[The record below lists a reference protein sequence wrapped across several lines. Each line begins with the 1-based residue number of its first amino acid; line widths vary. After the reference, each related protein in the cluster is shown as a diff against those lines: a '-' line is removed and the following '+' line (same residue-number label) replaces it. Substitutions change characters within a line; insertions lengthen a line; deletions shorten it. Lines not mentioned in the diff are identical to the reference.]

1 MSDFILS
8 RFESFGPLAVL
19 LTALGLFCV
28 WLMCLI
34 HEAIWGD
41 E

>member
-1 MSDFILS
+1 MLDYLVSHFS
-8 RFESFGPLAVL
+8 TFGPLAVL
-19 LTALGLFCV
+19 LTALGLFCI

-34 HEAIWGD
+34 HEAIWK